1 MEFTDYWYG
10 IWLARLVSTLTVWAL
25 SWWKKIEASEVFAHH
40 WLQVVTAPLHE
51 IGKLTVQLWLVL
63 L

>member
-1 MEFTDYWYG
+1 
-10 IWLARLVSTLTVWAL
+10 VSTLTVWAL

-40 WLQVVTAPLHE
+40 WLQVVTTPLHE
-51 IGKLTVQLWLVL
+51 IGKLSVQLWLVL